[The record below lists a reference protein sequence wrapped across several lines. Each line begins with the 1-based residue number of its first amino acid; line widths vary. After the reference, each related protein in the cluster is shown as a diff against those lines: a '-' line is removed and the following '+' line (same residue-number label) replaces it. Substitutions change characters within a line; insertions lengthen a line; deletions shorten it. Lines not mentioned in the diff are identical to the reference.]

1 MWASAPTEVCCG
13 RHRPAKMLRR
23 GGACP
28 RPRAAT
34 RAAPTFPGFR
44 FRRAILRRLDVGA
57 GAHTRPQAVRQ
68 DKAPASG
75 GTPCAGVLLSPE
87 EVIRMANYTQHY
99 HLHQWEPED
108 SFLRTDFN
116 GDLSA
121 IDAALLGLERDKCRA
136 AIGRYTGDGELSY
149 TVSLGARPKL
159 AVVDNTSSFSS
170 GYELGLDGMNER
182 SVIITE
188 DGFRVNG
195 SPHGLNQE
203 GTLYR
208 YYAFL

>member
-34 RAAPTFPGFR
+34 RAVPTFPGFR

-121 IDAALLGLERDKCRA
+121 IDAALLGL
-136 AIGRYTGDGELSY
+136 
-149 TVSLGARPKL
+149 
-159 AVVDNTSSFSS
+159 
-170 GYELGLDGMNER
+170 
-182 SVIITE
+182 
-188 DGFRVNG
+188 
-195 SPHGLNQE
+195 
-203 GTLYR
+203 
-208 YYAFL
+208 